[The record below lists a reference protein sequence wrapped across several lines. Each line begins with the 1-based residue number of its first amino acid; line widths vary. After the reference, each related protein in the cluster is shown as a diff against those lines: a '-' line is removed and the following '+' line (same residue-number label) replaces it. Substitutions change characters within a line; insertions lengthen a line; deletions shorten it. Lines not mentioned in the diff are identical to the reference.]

1 MDGLDAFLLA
11 RIQFA
16 ANITFHI
23 LFPTISISLGWV
35 LLYFKL
41 RFIKTRNQY
50 WMDAYQFWV
59 KVFALTFALGVV
71 TGITMSFQFGTN
83 WPGYMETVGN
93 IAGPLLAYEVLTAFF
108 LEATMLGVMLYGRER
123 AGETMHTVATWLV
136 AGGTTLSA
144 FWILALNS
152 WMQTPAGFEMINGQA
167 HVTSWWA
174 VIFNPSFPYRL
185 THMLLAS
192 GLTVAFL
199 VAGVS
204 AYRWLRND
212 RGADVIAG
220 LKTGIYLAAMLIPL
234 QIIAG
239 DLHGLN
245 TLEHQ
250 PAKLAAMEG
259 IWKTEK
265 GVPAVLFGLPDE
277 KAKKNHYEIAIP
289 KLASLYLTHSMD
301 GEVKGLDQF
310 EGKHP
315 PVAPVFWAFRIM
327 VGVGVLML
335 LVSWAS
341 TWQLAPWKKVAPT
354 LPASRG
360 SLPPEG
366 SLRLRPGEAGSA
378 ALAGEEGPPVRELK
392 NWHARLLVAMTF
404 SGWVALIAGWYVTEI
419 GRQPWLVTGVLT
431 TADAASTVPAPYIA
445 LTLATYLTLYVLL
458 LIAYVSVVFYLARRR
473 THADKPLD
481 AGMEDTPNPLDYPE
495 KKGRP
500 PTAAAGAPH
509 A

>member
-1 MDGLDAFLLA
+1 MDGFDAFLLA

-35 LLYFKL
+35 LLFFKL
-41 RFIKTRNQY
+41 RFVKTGEQH

-59 KVFALTFALGVV
+59 KIFALTFALGVV
-71 TGITMSFQFGTN
+71 SGITMSFQFGTN
-83 WPGYMETVGN
+83 WPGYMEKVGN

-108 LEATMLGVMLYGRER
+108 LEATMLGVMLFARER
-123 AGETMHTVATWLV
+123 VSETMHTVATLLV

-167 HVTSWWA
+167 HVTSWLE

-185 THMLLAS
+185 VHMLLAS

-199 VAGVS
+199 VAGIS
-204 AYRWLRND
+204 AYRWLRDD
-212 RGADVIAG
+212 RTPEVIAS
-220 LKTGIYLAAMLIPL
+220 LKTGIYMAAMLIPL

-245 TLEHQ
+245 TMEHQ

-277 KAKKNHYEIAIP
+277 KMKENRYEIAIP
-289 KLASLYLTHSMD
+289 KLASLYLTHSLD

-341 TWQLAPWKKVAPT
+341 VLQLSPWKKH
-354 LPASRG
+354 
-360 SLPPEG
+360 
-366 SLRLRPGEAGSA
+366 
-378 ALAGEEGPPVRELK
+378 PVRELTV
-392 NWHARLLVAMTF
+392 WHARLLVAMTF
-404 SGWVALIAGWYVTEI
+404 AGWIALVAGWYVTEI

-431 TADAASTVPAPYIA
+431 TAEAASSVPAPRIA
-445 LTLATYLTLYVLL
+445 LTLAMYLVMYAVLL
-458 LIAYVSVVFYLARRR
+458 VSYISVVFYLARHKK
-473 THADKPLD
+473 HADTEKEL
-481 AGMEDTPNPLDYPE
+481 NVVNYPE
-495 KKGRP
+495 KE
-500 PTAAAGAPH
+500 GASH